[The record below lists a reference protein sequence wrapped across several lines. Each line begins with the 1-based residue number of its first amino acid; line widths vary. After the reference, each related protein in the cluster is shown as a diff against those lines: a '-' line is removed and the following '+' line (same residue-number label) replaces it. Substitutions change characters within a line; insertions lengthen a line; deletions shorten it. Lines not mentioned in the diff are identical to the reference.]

1 MFDSPSIGGFGEILQ
16 LQNLTKDRCLTLPQA
31 ETKKLKEENQRHKE
45 PEDPSEKSIETDLM
59 VSYGFLLFVKRR
71 YDIPV
76 ACQ

>member
-1 MFDSPSIGGFGEILQ
+1 MLDSPSIGGFGKILQ

-59 VSYGFLLFVKRR
+59 VSYGFLFFVERR